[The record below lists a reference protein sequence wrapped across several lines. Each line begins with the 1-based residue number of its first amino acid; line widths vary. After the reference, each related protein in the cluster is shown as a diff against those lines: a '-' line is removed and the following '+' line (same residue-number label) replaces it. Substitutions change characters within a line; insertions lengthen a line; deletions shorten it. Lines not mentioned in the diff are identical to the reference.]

1 MAVALAVLLN
11 YAEVLRQ
18 RELVQVALGH
28 YVPQDV
34 VRRLS
39 EQSARALPD
48 RRLLQGACLCTD
60 VESYMTVAEAMGAH
74 ELAELMDDY
83 FNVLSRVVKE
93 HGGFV
98 VDATGDALI
107 AVWAAAGPYSESR
120 LRACRAALGIVAA
133 VDDFNSRRSPPLPT
147 RVGVESGELLLGNF
161 GPEQRIGYRAIGD
174 IVNTASRLEGLNKIL
189 GTRVL
194 VSDATLAGTSE
205 LAARD
210 LGMFLLRG
218 KSTPLRVQELL
229 DGVESARR
237 PPASAFGAALEE
249 FAAARWADAHR
260 DFTALRQAFPEDG
273 PTAFYAALAAGYA
286 SEPPR
291 NWSGAVAIAAK

>member
-28 YVPQDV
+28 YVPRDV

-120 LRACRAALGIVAA
+120 LRGVPSRARH
-133 VDDFNSRRSPPLPT
+133 RR
-147 RVGVESGELLLGNF
+147 R
-161 GPEQRIGYRAIGD
+161 RR
-174 IVNTASRLEGLNKIL
+174 
-189 GTRVL
+189 
-194 VSDATLAGTSE
+194 
-205 LAARD
+205 
-210 LGMFLLRG
+210 
-218 KSTPLRVQELL
+218 RVQLATHRRHCRRA
-229 DGVESARR
+229 SASS
-237 PPASAFGAALEE
+237 PAS
-249 FAAARWADAHR
+249 
-260 DFTALRQAFPEDG
+260 
-273 PTAFYAALAAGYA
+273 
-286 SEPPR
+286 SC
-291 NWSGAVAIAAK
+291 